1 MTDTTKEEIL
11 SLNIG
16 TKIKL
21 LRKDKQFTLQDLSKR
36 SGLSK
41 PLLSQVENGLVIPPL
56 TTLLRIS
63 KALRVSMSHFI
74 SEEEAR
80 LTLVRKNEIKSAPRR
95 KIEGRDPKI
104 HEYCSLVEGKKHKR
118 MEPLYVEFSP
128 AARAKVSTLSH
139 HGDEFIHI
147 LEGKLEVIYDDNT
160 IVLQAGD
167 NLYLDGRI
175 PHAYRSLTRKRT
187 RAIMIVAE

>member
-1 MTDTTKEEIL
+1 MTDATKEEIL

-95 KIEGRDPKI
+95 KIEGRDPRIYK
-104 HEYCSLVEGKKHKR
+104 YCSLVEGKTKKR

-175 PHAYRSLTRKRT
+175 PHAYRSLTKKRT